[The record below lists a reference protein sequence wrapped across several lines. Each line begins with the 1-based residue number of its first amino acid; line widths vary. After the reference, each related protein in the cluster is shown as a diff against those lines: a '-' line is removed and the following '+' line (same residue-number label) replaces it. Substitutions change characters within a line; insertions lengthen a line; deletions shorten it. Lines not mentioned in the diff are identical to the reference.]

1 MGVVCMLRRNN
12 PSNHVEAT
20 GFVCKFVRHLAWR
33 LSNTELE
40 HTSIEPLSSNRAPL
54 AYCRSSVVFLAGSNI
69 DERVARKRSGVG
81 DSEDVGQPASGRGAW
96 VGFRSGAGGGRHAA
110 QLTQNSGVQST
121 ARVPPV
127 EPPTT
132 QHPP

>member
-69 DERVARKRSGVG
+69 DERVARIRSGMG
-81 DSEDVGQPASGRGAW
+81 DSEDAGPPASGRGAW
-96 VGFRSGAGGGRHAA
+96 GGFRSGAGGGRPAA
-110 QLTQNSGVQST
+110 QVTKDSGGPSK
-121 ARVPPV
+121 AGGPRV
-127 EPPTT
+127 
-132 QHPP
+132 

>member
-69 DERVARKRSGVG
+69 DERVARIRSGLG
-81 DSEDVGQPASGRGAW
+81 GFEDVVQPGSGRGAG
-96 VGFRSGAGGGRHAA
+96 VGVPRCAGLLLHVSQVKIDSRHPSKAA
-110 QLTQNSGVQST
+110 RLST
-121 ARVPPV
+121 D
-127 EPPTT
+127 
-132 QHPP
+132 